1 MTVFHWKLVSADET
15 GVVEDVGMV
24 IERAK
29 ETRLMDLLAG
39 TVSQPCVIFIL
50 FAAVIAWREL
60 GDLSLWL
67 FVHSH
72 GS

>member
-1 MTVFHWKLVSADET
+1 MTVFHYQIVSEYS
-15 GVVEDVGMV
+15 EEIGMV

-29 ETRLMDLLAG
+29 ETNPMDLFAG
-39 TVSQPCVIFIL
+39 TVSQLGVIFIL

-67 FVHSH
+67 FVHSD
-72 GS
+72 